1 MTELACAAGLRARPS
16 RPRVPAPVRTA
27 AAVALLGNS
36 SDTFVLFLLLWVAQP
51 QGWSPSQT
59 ALVVLVLRLPILI
72 SGVVIGRCIDRWG
85 ARPLVLLDT
94 AARAGLLLAL
104 AASVRS
110 GTVPLA
116 AVLVLGG
123 LASLFS
129 PATYAGVRWLVPRTT
144 PADRLPRANATV
156 AVGDQMPLLVGTA
169 LVGPAMALAGVRGSL
184 LVAAAMVLT
193 AFLLALRL
201 PTPDPGANVKS
212 TAAPAGRPA
221 AWPPRVVAIITLST
235 VYYLVYGPFETA
247 SPGFV
252 RDHLGA
258 AEGTYSLM
266 WAMFGAGALLSLSVA
281 PLLARYRPG
290 LVNGGGAL
298 VWGLTMLPL
307 AMVDSAGTAAA
318 IFLAG
323 GLLWGPYTTIET
335 GALQRW
341 VPPQRHGTVFAVQ
354 RSLLATATPVGAA
367 LGALALHTLSPGT
380 VLVASAACCAAAGA
394 AALLH
399 PDLRRA
405 H

>member
-1 MTELACAAGLRARPS
+1 MTCRAAVLRTRQPRS
-16 RPRVPAPVRTA
+16 RVPTPVRTA

-51 QGWSPSQT
+51 QGWSPVQT
-59 ALVVLVLRLPILI
+59 ALVVLTLRLPILI
-72 SGVVIGRCIDRWG
+72 SGVLIGRCIDRWG
-85 ARPLVLLDT
+85 ARPLILLDT
-94 AARAGLLLAL
+94 AMRAGLLLVL

-123 LASLFS
+123 LASLSS

-144 PADRLPRANATV
+144 PQNQLPRANATV

-169 LVGPAMALAGVRGSL
+169 LVGPAMALSGVRGSL
-184 LVAAAMVLT
+184 LVAAAMVVA

-201 PTPDPGANVKS
+201 PTPAPGAAVRS
-212 TAAPAGRPA
+212 IAPRSGRPP
-221 AWPPRVVAIITLST
+221 AWPARVTAIIALST

-258 AEGTYSLM
+258 SEGTYSLL

-281 PLLARYRPG
+281 PVLARHRPG

-307 AMVDSAGTAAA
+307 ATVDSAFAAA
-318 IFLAG
+318 VIFLVG

-367 LGALALHTLSPGT
+367 FGALALHTFSPGT
-380 VLVASAACCAAAGA
+380 VLAVSSACCAAAGA
-394 AALLH
+394 AALLN

-405 H
+405 R

>member
-1 MTELACAAGLRARPS
+1 MSKQTALGT
-16 RPRVPAPVRTA
+16 RPRVSTPVRRA

-72 SGVVIGRCIDRWG
+72 SGVLIGRCIDRWG
-85 ARPLVLLDT
+85 ARPLILLDT
-94 AARAGLLLAL
+94 AVRAGLLLAL

-116 AVLVLGG
+116 AVFVLGG

-144 PADRLPRANATV
+144 PASELPRANATV

-169 LVGPAMALAGVRGSL
+169 LVGPAMALTGVRGSL
-184 LVAAAMVLT
+184 LVAAAMVLS

-201 PTPDPGANVKS
+201 PTPDPGAV
-212 TAAPAGRPA
+212 ARPA
-221 AWPPRVVAIITLST
+221 TAHAERPRAWPSRVAAIIALST

-258 AEGTYSLM
+258 GEGTYSLL
-266 WAMFGAGALLSLSVA
+266 WAMFGAGALLSLPVA

-298 VWGLTMLPL
+298 IWGLTMLPL
-307 AMVDSAGTAAA
+307 AIVDSAWTAAA
-318 IFLAG
+318 VFLIG

-341 VPPQRHGTVFAVQ
+341 VPPGRHGTVFAVQ

-367 LGALALHTLSPGT
+367 IGALALQAVSPVT
-380 VLVASAACCAAAGA
+380 VLAVSAGCCAAAGA
-394 AALLH
+394 AALSH

-405 H
+405 R